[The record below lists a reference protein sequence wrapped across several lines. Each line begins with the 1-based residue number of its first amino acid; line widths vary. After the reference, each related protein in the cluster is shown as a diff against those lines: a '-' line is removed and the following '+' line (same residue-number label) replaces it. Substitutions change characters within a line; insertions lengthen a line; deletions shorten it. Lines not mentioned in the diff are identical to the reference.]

1 MTEEEI
7 RKRWAIIEK
16 ICLSCMKPVKN
27 AQGKVVGHD
36 TTIDGLSDIQLC
48 EGAAGSKWIDIFFD
62 GGDYWTLTVT
72 GQINESD

>member
-7 RKRWAIIEK
+7 RKRWDIIEK
-16 ICLSCMKPVKN
+16 ICLSPMKPVKN

-36 TTIDGLSDIQLC
+36 TTIDGLRDIQLC
-48 EGAAGSKWIDIFFD
+48 EGADGNKWIDILFD
-62 GGDYWTLTVT
+62 GGDCWTLTVT